1 MRKVAR
7 DQGGLDECA
16 FRGHFAGPKAAGA
29 EKLSLRGE
37 QARASTRLLL
47 VAGVVGLALGA
58 AFSGWWFDALWNAG
72 WPRLGAGLAFSV
84 SSFWLLRG
92 AWRAGR
98 VSGAREL

>member
-1 MRKVAR
+1 V
-7 DQGGLDECA
+7 
-16 FRGHFAGPKAAGA
+16 P
-29 EKLSLRGE
+29 
-37 QARASTRLLL
+37 TRLLP
-47 VAGVVGLALGA
+47 VAGVVGLLLGA
-58 AFSGWWFDALWNAG
+58 ALSSWWFDALSNAG